1 MELKKAS
8 RKQIKLKVAMAGT
21 SGSGKTMSA
30 LLVAYGITGDW
41 SKIAVIDTENR
52 SAELYFGKKAGDVV
66 IGEFLT
72 IQLSAPFS
80 PEIYSEAISICEKES
95 TVECIIIDSI
105 SHEWEGRGGIMSIA
119 DSMSG
124 NSFTNWAK
132 ITPRHNSFV
141 DSMINC
147 KKHLIATLR
156 SKQDYVLVDK
166 NGKSVPEK
174 VGLKAITR
182 EGLEYEFTLVFDID
196 IKHNATASKDRTG
209 LFMDMPQF
217 VICPINGQDL
227 KSWCET
233 GIDEIEAEKAE
244 RAEIE
249 LEISTST
256 TVEGLQFIWESFPV
270 LQSKS
275 WFKECVKLKKAELCD
290 TSK

>member
-52 SAELYFGKKAGDVV
+52 SSELYVGSSAGDVV

-72 IQLSAPFS
+72 IQLHAPFT
-80 PEIYSEAISICEKES
+80 PERYIEAIATCEKCND
-95 TVECIIIDSI
+95 VDVIIIDSV
-105 SHEWEGRGGIMSIA
+105 SHEWEGKGGILSISE
-119 DSMSG
+119 SMSG

-132 ITPRHNSFV
+132 ITPRHNAFV

-174 VGLKAITR
+174 VGLKAISR
-182 EGLEYEFTLVFDID
+182 EGLEYEFTLVFDLD
-196 IKHNATASKDRTG
+196 IKHNANASKDRTG
-209 LFMDMPQF
+209 LFMDKPPM
-217 VICPINGQDL
+217 VITPTHGVVM

-249 LEISTST
+249 LEISAST
-256 TVEGLQFIWESFPV
+256 TVEGLQFIWEGFPV

>member
-52 SAELYFGKKAGDVV
+52 SSELYVGSSAGDVT

-72 IQLSAPFS
+72 IQLQAPYT
-80 PEIYSEAISICEKES
+80 PERYIEAIATCEKCND
-95 TVECIIIDSI
+95 VDVIIIDSV
-105 SHEWEGRGGIMSIA
+105 SHEWEGKGGILSISE
-119 DSMSG
+119 SMTG
-124 NSFTNWAK
+124 NSFTNWGK
-132 ITPRHNSFV
+132 ITPRHNAFV

-174 VGLKAITR
+174 VGLKAISR
-182 EGLEYEFTLVFDID
+182 EGLEYEFTLVFDLD
-196 IKHNATASKDRTG
+196 IKHNANASKDRTG
-209 LFMDMPQF
+209 LFMDKPPVLITPAHGEAM
-217 VICPINGQDL
+217 

-233 GIDEIEAEKAE
+233 GIDEIEAENAE
-244 RAEIE
+244 RVEIE
-249 LEISTST
+249 LEISVTK
-256 TVEGLQFIWESFPV
+256 TVEGLQFIWESFPP

>member
-8 RKQIKLKVAMAGT
+8 KKQIKLKVAMAGT
-21 SGSGKTMSA
+21 SGSGKTTAA
-30 LLVAYGITGDW
+30 LLVAFGITGDW

-52 SAELYFGKKAGDVV
+52 SSELYVGKTVGDVV

-80 PEIYSEAISICEKES
+80 PERHIEAITVCEKAS
-95 TVECIIIDSI
+95 DVECIIIDSI

-119 DSMSG
+119 DSMTG
-124 NSFTNWAK
+124 NSFANWAK
-132 ITPRHNSFV
+132 ITPRHNAFV

-156 SKQDYVLVDK
+156 SKQDYVIADK

-182 EGLEYEFTLVFDID
+182 EGMEYEFTLVFDID
-196 IKHNATASKDRTG
+196 IKHNASASKDRTG
-209 LFMDMPQF
+209 IFMDKPQF
-217 VICPINGQDL
+217 VITPESGRDL

-244 RAEIE
+244 RIDAEGDIIACE
-249 LEISTST
+249 S
-256 TVEGLQFIWESFPV
+256 VEGLQFIWESFPA
-270 LQSKS
+270 LQSKQ
-275 WFKECVKLKKAELCD
+275 WFKECVKQKKAELCAI
-290 TSK
+290 SK